1 LPWPIVW
8 LGFIVGGF
16 HLVSLPVQ
24 LAISPIA
31 DGMTGPISVVLA
43 LVWILAAA
51 VVLLIKPVWGTQPQ
65 PAVSAAVSLPTV
77 SPDNIP
83 AVWRDGPSC
92 WSGSGGR
99 LAGDAST
106 AAQSSF
112 EAAMALSSVA
122 NQHPLGIGAVGQSLG
137 ASGGQDLVD

>member
-1 LPWPIVW
+1 MAQIYRQIALLPNPKLLLWGLANVSACRTYNDSLRQEFDGSAGQHHPAVRSRSLPWPIVW

-65 PAVSAAVSLPTV
+65 PAVSAAVS
-77 SPDNIP
+77 
-83 AVWRDGPSC
+83 
-92 WSGSGGR
+92 
-99 LAGDAST
+99 
-106 AAQSSF
+106 
-112 EAAMALSSVA
+112 
-122 NQHPLGIGAVGQSLG
+122 
-137 ASGGQDLVD
+137 